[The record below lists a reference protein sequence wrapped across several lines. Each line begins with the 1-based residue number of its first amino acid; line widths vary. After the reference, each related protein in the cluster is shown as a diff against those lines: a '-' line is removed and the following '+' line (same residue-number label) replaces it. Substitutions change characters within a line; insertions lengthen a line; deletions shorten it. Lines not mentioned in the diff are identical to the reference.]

1 VLFLQ
6 PPPPDPV
13 LMRKTD
19 IPLPAD
25 AVDRLDLLKQ
35 ALAGDQRIVFAYVFG
50 GVARGRVSPLSDVDV
65 AFYLDGDPDSPE
77 ALLDLV
83 GVVSDVFESDAVDVV
98 ILNSAPLSLAG
109 RIQESAIVL
118 VDRDPHRRH
127 VYESLTRRMF
137 WDFQIK
143 ERQILEA
150 RYRRHG

>member
-1 VLFLQ
+1 
-6 PPPPDPV
+6 
-13 LMRKTD
+13 MRKTD
-19 IPLPAD
+19 QPLPED
-25 AVDRLDLLKQ
+25 AIDRLDLLKQ

-50 GVARGRVSPLSDVDV
+50 GLARGRVSPLSDVDV
-65 AFYLDGDPDSPE
+65 ACYLDADADRPE
-77 ALLDLV
+77 ALLYLV

-98 ILNSAPLSLAG
+98 ILNNAPLSLAG
-109 RIQESAIVL
+109 RIQESAAIL

-127 VYESLTRRMF
+127 VYESLIRRMF